1 MLLWAKYGLE
11 MIWLDHLW
19 VPEVSSR
26 GKYVAQFY
34 FLFIKE
40 LANEI
45 MQRARPVMQLIP
57 DVIEIFILL
66 FADDVILVSD
76 AACGLQNHLNVLF
89 DTSNRLSLYVNM
101 EKNNNNNKIIVFRN
115 REHGWKREV
124 CRHSNG
130 NCEYVQVFWDIFF
143 YPAFLFSRTKRH
155 VTAS

>member
-1 MLLWAKYGLE
+1 MGNSEKKWSKEKNYPTIVNIYNVVMSKVRAGNDLTESFMSPRGLKQ
-11 MIWLDHLW
+11 
-19 VPEVSSR
+19 

-89 DTSNRLSLYVNM
+89 DTSNRLSLFVNM
-101 EKNNNNNKIIVFRN
+101 DKNNNKIIVFRN
-115 REHGWKREV
+115 REHG
-124 CRHSNG
+124 
-130 NCEYVQVFWDIFF
+130 
-143 YPAFLFSRTKRH
+143 
-155 VTAS
+155 